1 MSNRPAPTTLV
12 FYLDRELMTNAD
24 IFIPYSEFINEML
37 AEKSDNMIAIFMPTD
52 GEERVE
58 CVNPIMYK
66 EADMDKFNQLLDDI
80 KENFQV
86 GEDATIKETP
96 KDD

>member
-52 GEERVE
+52 GEERVDCISHVPE
-58 CVNPIMYK
+58 REIDNYNKLI
-66 EADMDKFNQLLDDI
+66 EDI
-80 KENFQV
+80 KSNFKV
-86 GEDATIKETP
+86 
-96 KDD
+96 

>member
-1 MSNRPAPTTLV
+1 MIDNKIPLVLV
-12 FYLDRELMTNAD
+12 FYLDRELMEDKEN
-24 IFIPYSEFINEML
+24 FIRYSEYINEL
-37 AEKSDNMIAIFMPTD
+37 IASKTDNMIAIFMPTD
-52 GEERVE
+52 TDSRVE